1 MRTRAFS
8 QRHARSSVF
17 RRTALIVP
25 ATFALAVALALLVL
39 ESGTSDASAPSAS
52 RSKDSSASASLPGTV
67 EPAFVP
73 GKPSPLRASAHTARW
88 AVVRSAATARAAPRA
103 NAPAVT
109 ELEPKT
115 PEGTSNIVL
124 VLANRVDN
132 AGRLW
137 IRVQLAVLGHPN
149 TGWVPREALGGYG
162 TVTTH
167 LVIDLDSLR
176 ATLFR
181 RGRVVFRA
189 DVGIGKPS
197 WPTPR
202 GEFYIRNKLT
212 GYASPMYGPVAFGTS
227 ARSRVLTDW
236 PADGFVGIHGTD
248 RPDLLPGRVS
258 HGCIRIRNDDI
269 LRLSRLMPVGT
280 PLTIR

>member
-1 MRTRAFS
+1 M
-8 QRHARSSVF
+8 
-17 RRTALIVP
+17 
-25 ATFALAVALALLVL
+25 
-39 ESGTSDASAPSAS
+39 
-52 RSKDSSASASLPGTV
+52 
-67 EPAFVP
+67 
-73 GKPSPLRASAHTARW
+73 
-88 AVVRSAATARAAPRA
+88 
-103 NAPAVT
+103 
-109 ELEPKT
+109 T

-124 VLANRVDN
+124 VLGRRVDE

-137 IRVQLAVLGHPN
+137 IRVRLPVLGQAN

-167 LVIDLDSLR
+167 LVVDLESLQ

-181 RGRVVFRA
+181 NGREIFRA
-189 DVGIGKPS
+189 DVGVGKPF

-202 GEFYIRNKLT
+202 GEFYIRNRLT
-212 GYASPMYGPVAFGTS
+212 GYASPMYGPLAFGTS

-236 PADGFVGIHGTD
+236 PAGGFVGIHGTD

-258 HGCIRIRNDDI
+258 HGCIRMRNSDI

-280 PLTIR
+280 PLTVR

>member
-1 MRTRAFS
+1 VRTRAVS
-8 QRHARSSVF
+8 SWHARGPVLGP
-17 RRTALIVP
+17 ALVV
-25 ATFALAVALALLVL
+25 LAAVVAAGAVLLAL
-39 ESGTSDASAPSAS
+39 ERGSSAASEPPVSQHTE
-52 RSKDSSASASLPGTV
+52 ASASPVLPAPV

-73 GKPSPLRASAHTARW
+73 GKPTFLRTSAHARRW
-88 AVVRSAATARAAPRA
+88 AVVRRAVAARTAPSARA
-103 NAPAVT
+103 PAIADVET
-109 ELEPKT
+109 RT

-124 VLANRVDN
+124 VLGDRIDP

-137 IRVQLAVLGHPN
+137 IRVRLAVLDEPS
-149 TGWVPREALGGYG
+149 TGWVPRAALGGYG

-167 LVIDLDSLR
+167 LIVDLRSLQ

-181 RGRVVFRA
+181 DGRRVFRA
-189 DVGIGKPS
+189 DVGVGKRS

-202 GEFYIRNKLT
+202 GDFYVRNKLRR
-212 GYASPMYGPVAFGTS
+212 YASPLYGPIAFGTS

-236 PADGFVGIHGTD
+236 PAGGFVGIHGTD

-258 HGCIRIRNDDI
+258 HGCIRMRNDDI
-269 LRLSRLMPVGT
+269 LRLAELMPVGT

>member
-1 MRTRAFS
+1 MLLA
-8 QRHARSSVF
+8 
-17 RRTALIVP
+17 ALL
-25 ATFALAVALALLVL
+25 LAVGLPLLFS
-39 ESGTSDASAPSAS
+39 EGGSSAASEAPAS
-52 RSKDSSASASLPGTV
+52 RRPDSSASPALPGPV
-67 EPAFVP
+67 KPSFVP
-73 GKPSPLRASAHTARW
+73 GEPTLLRGSAHTMRW
-88 AVVRSAATARAAPRA
+88 AVVRTRVAARTAPRA
-103 NAPAVT
+103 GAPAIT
-109 ELEPKT
+109 ALGTKT

-124 VLANRVDN
+124 VLGDRVDPT
-132 AGRLW
+132 GRLW
-137 IRVQLAVLGHPN
+137 IRVRLAVLDEPS

-167 LVIDLDSLR
+167 LFVDLDSLR

-181 RGRVVFRA
+181 DGRAIFRA
-189 DVGIGKPS
+189 DVGVGQPS

-202 GEFYIRNKLT
+202 GEFYIRNKLR
-212 GYASPMYGPVAFGTS
+212 GYASPMYGPIAFGTS

-258 HGCIRIRNDDI
+258 HGCIRMRNDDI
-269 LRLSRLMPVGT
+269 LRLAKLMPVGT